1 MRILTFWHRLHAEL
15 AAAQAAWKID
25 REHARQMRY
34 RRALRKRR
42 VVLPRPKPDERS
54 SIEQHRRIVTP

>member
-1 MRILTFWHRLHAEL
+1 MIRTLWIRLHTEL
-15 AAAQAAWKID
+15 AALSAAW
-25 REHARQMRY
+25 REARERAQQIKY